1 MSPINAEQVNNYLI
15 KYVHTD
21 IMECIINFAYSF
33 ECDVNETNLMEILST
48 AEYFCLAALVDRCA
62 QFIRRILNAENC
74 ISLMLNT
81 RFSKQ
86 STFIFEFEKE
96 TRIFIFFFHF
106 RKCLFKHEVQRDI
119 RQYILRNF
127 IEITKLN
134 EDIIYLSCAD
144 LLDLISD
151 DALNAKNEQPIWEFC
166 LRWIEFDEKNRI
178 ENVPSLLE
186 GVRLG
191 LMNQDVR
198 HIIILLFFSPQPCD
212 SFNAIFFGFGST
224 SSGVC

>member
-48 AEYFCLAALVDRCA
+48 AEYFCLEALVDRCA

-96 TRIFIFFFHF
+96 TRIFIFFSFQKMF
-106 RKCLFKHEVQRDI
+106 VQ
-119 RQYILRNF
+119 
-127 IEITKLN
+127 T
-134 EDIIYLSCAD
+134 
-144 LLDLISD
+144 
-151 DALNAKNEQPIWEFC
+151 
-166 LRWIEFDEKNRI
+166 
-178 ENVPSLLE
+178 
-186 GVRLG
+186 
-191 LMNQDVR
+191 
-198 HIIILLFFSPQPCD
+198 
-212 SFNAIFFGFGST
+212 
-224 SSGVC
+224 

>member
-1 MSPINAEQVNNYLI
+1 MSPINTEQVNNYFI
-15 KYVHTD
+15 KYVHTE
-21 IMECIINFAYSF
+21 IMDCIINFAYSF
-33 ECDVNETNLMEILST
+33 ECDVNKTNLMEILSA
-48 AEYFCLAALVDRCA
+48 AEYFCFSSLVDRCA
-62 QFIRRILNAENC
+62 QFILSILNTENC
-74 ISLMLNT
+74 ISLMLTT

-86 STFIFEFEKE
+86 SKFILSIWK
-96 TRIFIFFFHF
+96 TKISLIFS
-106 RKCLFKHEVQRDI
+106 RKCLYKHRVQREI
-119 RQYILRNF
+119 RVYILRNF
-127 IEITKLN
+127 IEITKMN

-178 ENVPSLLE
+178 QNVPSLLE

-198 HIIILLFFSPQPCD
+198 HIIILLLFSQSHFF
-212 SFNAIFFGFGST
+212 
-224 SSGVC
+224 